1 MIIIEL
7 KSICIVMSLFI
18 VFPHTALILNIST
31 LGGVQFQKAR
41 MIPFLLLVIMQRKKA
56 TCKVENVTEKPTRY
70 WRIEPEVK
78 FYPGN
83 EEFLF

>member
-31 LGGVQFQKAR
+31 LGGGPVPEGENDPIFIISYHAKEKSN
-41 MIPFLLLVIMQRKKA
+41 MQGRKCDRE
-56 TCKVENVTEKPTRY
+56 TY
-70 WRIEPEVK
+70 
-78 FYPGN
+78 
-83 EEFLF
+83 